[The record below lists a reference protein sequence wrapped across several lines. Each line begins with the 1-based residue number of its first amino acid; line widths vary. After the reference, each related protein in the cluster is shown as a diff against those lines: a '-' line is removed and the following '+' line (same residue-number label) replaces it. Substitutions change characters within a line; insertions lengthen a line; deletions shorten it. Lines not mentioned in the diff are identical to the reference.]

1 MNSYRFSASG
11 RLGLWNTLPQKRRE
25 IQEAIAE
32 ILRGTSHGLIE
43 ANHLDFAP
51 LQDLSLQSVLA
62 ICDKIVVRGSPTVVD
77 HQFEEH
83 LSGNDLRPF
92 FHFEKNGINP
102 SFGPKVLSAIHPV
115 SFPDLPAAARELL
128 VLPFSQKTAEM
139 SRRKPMRDD
148 LQSISSREEEMFL
161 DSFKKH
167 FGPWLGLQMHRQ
179 VLIRDLVGK
188 AEPSLA
194 GGRVDFALHL
204 GDVRWVI
211 EVDGEQ
217 HRDLGQKELDQKRDQ
232 LLTEKGWII
241 WRVSAKNARD
251 GSTAILHE
259 MKGKLPSAIQ
269 WPQTGSIQEAVMN
282 SPIHAAAYHS
292 ILVPAAAHRCLRAL
306 IQMFLLQLLDA
317 TRKLRVLAIE
327 EDIPAISEAFRQL
340 YSIWNQIKILSPDA
354 PKPPAV
360 DLDVIG
366 APIKH
371 LPETGIQ
378 VRQVEVPDGEYDL
391 VISHAFFLPAEVTGP
406 TETRFFPQP
415 PGRSVWLRS
424 AVGDREERS
433 LQRCVRRHY
442 QLGELEEHFLGKGEK
457 EPGDNTRKQINAL
470 EFFLKLIF
478 RKRQFWDGQV
488 RVISRLLQGKP
499 AIALL
504 PTGGGKSLTY
514 QFSGLLLPGMTL
526 IIDPLVALMQ
536 DQLENLNT
544 AGIDMTGSV
553 SSMQEADEKAAQIEE
568 MTDGGLA
575 FVFVAPERLQMKEF
589 RDSLQTVAARFPISL
604 AVIDEAHCV
613 SEWGHDFRPSYL
625 HLPYNLKKYCKSQS
639 EDIPTMVGLTGTAS
653 FAVLTD
659 IQIEMQITEEDAII
673 LPKTFDRKE
682 IGFEVRKVPMMQKII
697 ELKTFKDNLPF
708 LFQLNPQ
715 VFYEINNDQT
725 NSGIVFCPHVNGS
738 LGVVTVAAALGHT
751 NYFGGTPPKHLE
763 SNFNKWN
770 DHKKRVQS
778 QFKDNKIQEI
788 VATKSF
794 GMGIDKPNIRYT
806 IHYGLP
812 QSVES
817 FYQEAGRAGRNG
829 KPGYAKS
836 VILYSDDNW
845 ESATT
850 FLDQPDHPAA
860 LREINNIGWNARGD
874 LINQLWLLLNS
885 YKGRDQEKK
894 NIWEFWEKN
903 LSRLFQSMNS
913 GATNTCDIAFDSKQK
928 NEMEKSI
935 FRLVLLGIVQDYTIN
950 WRQKCFNLHL
960 TKTDSQCIR
969 SNLKKYFLQY
979 KFKEF
984 AETKLNSISQNSFEL
999 SLKEGINILIDFIY
1013 DEIVLKRKQA
1023 LRTIGEICRNFSGDQ
1038 QFRESILSYLQESE
1052 FSKELREWLKKSFRD
1067 IGVPRI
1073 RDIQNRVV
1081 DLEGLKR
1088 LIGTTR
1094 RMLDED
1100 PQNIAIRFLSSCARA
1115 QSAIENDSSVCQ
1127 EIKTLVS
1134 ELSRGLENELER
1146 NELLLE
1152 LLFEVSQKRPHVI
1165 SQVGDMILRRLGTSS
1180 LARKII
1186 SSSLAQNSHLYF
1198 LCLQILTQ
1206 DLLGIGKQWCVSD
1219 NPTLEPQS
1227 V

>member
-43 ANHLDFAP
+43 ANHLDFTP

-62 ICDKIVVRGSPTVVD
+62 ICDKIAVRGSPTVVD

-92 FHFEKNGINP
+92 FHFEKNGLNP
-102 SFGPKVLSAIHPV
+102 SFGPKLLGANQPV
-115 SFPDLPAAARELL
+115 SFADLPAATRDLL

-139 SRRKPMRDD
+139 SRRRPLRDD
-148 LQSISSREEEMFL
+148 LQAISSREENMFL

-167 FGPWLGLQMHRQ
+167 FGFWLGLQMHRQ
-179 VLIRDLVGK
+179 VLVRDLVGK
-188 AEPSLA
+188 ADPSLA
-194 GGRVDFALHL
+194 GGRVDFALQL
-204 GDVRWVI
+204 GAVRWVI

-217 HRDLGQKELDQKRDQ
+217 HRDFGQQELDQRRDK
-232 LLTEKGWII
+232 LLREKGWLIH
-241 WRVSAKNARD
+241 RVSAKDVRE
-251 GSTAILHE
+251 GSTTILHE
-259 MKGKLPSAIQ
+259 MRAKLPPNIQ
-269 WPQTGSIQEAVMN
+269 SPQYGSIQEAVMN

-292 ILVPAAAHRCLRAL
+292 ILVPTAVHRCLRAL
-306 IQMFLLQLLDA
+306 IQMFLLQVFDG
-317 TRKLRVLAIE
+317 TRKLRVLAVE
-327 EDIPAISEAFRQL
+327 EDIPAVSEALRQL
-340 YSIWNQIKILSPDA
+340 YSIWSQIKILSPDA
-354 PKPPAV
+354 PEPPAV
-360 DLDVIG
+360 ELDVVG

-371 LPETGIQ
+371 LSEAGIQ

-457 EPGDNTRKQINAL
+457 EPGDKTRNQINAL

-575 FVFVAPERLQMKEF
+575 FIFVAPERLQIKEF

-625 HLPYNLKKYCKSQS
+625 HLPYNLKRYCKTDSG
-639 EDIPTMVGLTGTAS
+639 DIPTMAGLTGTAS

-659 IQIEMQITEEDAII
+659 IQTEMQITEEEAII

-682 IGFEVRKVPMMQKII
+682 IGFEVKKIPMARKNI
-697 ELKTFKDNLPF
+697 ELKTFKENLPF
-708 LFQLNPQ
+708 VFKSNPQ
-715 VFYEINNDQT
+715 AFYEINSDQT
-725 NSGIVFCPHVNGS
+725 NSGIVFCPHVNGT
-738 LGVVTVAAALGHT
+738 LGVVTVAGALGHQ
-751 NYFGGTPPKHLE
+751 NYFAGTPPKHLAHNLLE
-763 SNFNKWN
+763 WN
-770 DHKKRVQS
+770 SHKRRVQS
-778 QFKDNKIQEI
+778 QFKENIIQEI

-806 IHYGLP
+806 VHYGLP

-829 KPGYAKS
+829 KSSYAKS

-845 ESATT
+845 ESATAI
-850 FLDQPDHPAA
+850 LDQPDHPAA
-860 LREINNIGWNARGD
+860 LRQINNIGWNARGD
-874 LINQLWLLLNS
+874 LLTQLWLLLNS
-885 YKGRDQEKK
+885 YKGREIEKQ
-894 NIWEFWEKN
+894 NIIEFWRQN
-903 LSRLFQSMNS
+903 ISGLFQAMAE
-913 GATNTCDIAFDSKQK
+913 GATNSCDVTFSSSQK

-950 WRQKCFNLHL
+950 WRQKCFSLYL
-960 TKTDSQCIR
+960 TKTNSQSIKN
-969 SNLKKYFLQY
+969 NLKSYFLQY

-984 AETKLNSISQNSFEL
+984 ADSKINSITQDNFEL
-999 SLKEGINILIDFIY
+999 SLKEGISILIDFIY

-1023 LRTIGEICRNFSGDQ
+1023 MRTIGEICRNFSSDQ

-1052 FSKELREWLKKSFRD
+1052 FSKELREWLKKSFQE
-1067 IGVPRI
+1067 IGAPKI
-1073 RDIQNRVV
+1073 RDILNRVV

-1115 QSAIENDSSVCQ
+1115 QSAIENDSSVCE

-1134 ELSRGLENELER
+1134 ESARGLENERER

-1152 LLFEVSQKRPHVI
+1152 LLFEVSKKRPHII
-1165 SQVGDMILRRLGTSS
+1165 SQVGEIILRRLGTTT
-1180 LARKII
+1180 LARKIV
-1186 SSSLAQNSHLYF
+1186 SSRLSQNNHLYF
-1198 LCLQILTQ
+1198 LCLQILTEG
-1206 DLLGIGKQWCVSD
+1206 LLGIGKQWCVSD
-1219 NPTLEPQS
+1219 NPVLEPQN